1 MKEERTYL
9 IALLVLA
16 LLASIPQIPVDAG
29 IWGGLLALIGVIGG
43 LMLSYDANGRLL
55 IYVVAVAL
63 PMFDNS
69 LDSIWVVGSW
79 LNMLLDNVAHGI
91 QGLAVGV
98 FAMGLLGR
106 LQGGGSSG

>member
-29 IWGGLLALIGVIGG
+29 IWAGLLALVGVIGG
-43 LMLSYDANGRLL
+43 LMLSYDANQRVL
-55 IYVVAVAL
+55 IYVVAFAL
-63 PMFDNS
+63 PIFSNS
-69 LDSIWVVGSW
+69 LDSIWVVGEW
-79 LNMLLDNVAHGI
+79 LNGLLDHLAHGI

-98 FAMGLLGR
+98 LVMGLLGR
-106 LQGGGSSG
+106 LQGGGSSD